1 MATINGTFNSLI
13 AGTLSGTVAT
23 PGATGPAG
31 PAGPAGPQGIPGVG
45 VPAGGLTGQ
54 ILSKSSNLDY
64 STAWTTISLSD
75 YLTKSGNLA
84 GLTDLAVARDNL
96 NLGSLNT
103 PTFAGLTLQGSG
115 ANVGQYTPTSLSLTH
130 TTLGSFVIS
139 PSSGITFPDTS
150 VQTTAFPAGSD
161 MPTGGLTGQAL
172 VKVSNSNYDA
182 DWATITSGAT
192 WGSITGTL
200 SSQTDLQ
207 TALNLKSPLAS
218 PAFTGTP
225 TAPTPSPGTDSTQ
238 IATTAWVKNFDY
250 AQTNSPQ
257 FTGNPRSVTPS
268 LSDDDTS
275 IATTAFV
282 KGQNYLTSS
291 ALSGYA
297 LLSGATFSGKVNF
310 TSVSGASGLNV
321 GIGGTAVSSPTA
333 GDLWIATSGSI
344 LNYRDGAAVHRLVA
358 VQNLTNTFSSPQI
371 IDTTNASAA
380 LRVTQKG
387 TGNAIQVEDSTTP
400 DSTPFVVDQF
410 GKVGIGVVPD
420 TTAALKVD
428 TNGIMFGD
436 GTTQTTAAS
445 GGGAVAWGSITG
457 TLADQIDLGN
467 EFNTKA
473 NVSGETFT
481 GAVNVPTPAAIAN
494 DNQVINRAFSE
505 QFLGFSW
512 ADLVSTSVSNISF
525 GITGSSPEEPAAF
538 DQYIYFDFCC
548 PGGFNNIRPIDGSY
562 PIIIFGIFL
571 SGVYQGGWDVTS
583 SLINATSN
591 FRVYNTSFA
600 YGNCYDV
607 YAQVILNAASPFPYQ
622 VSRFKIASF
631 CV

>member
-31 PAGPAGPQGIPGVG
+31 PAGPAGPQGVPGTPGVG

-54 ILSKSSNLDY
+54 FLSKSSDLDY
-64 STAWTTISLSD
+64 ATAWTTISLSD

-84 GLTDLAVARDNL
+84 GLTDLSVARDNL
-96 NLGSLNT
+96 NLGALNS

-115 ANVGQYTPTSLSLTH
+115 ANVGQYTPTSLTLTH
-130 TTLGSFVIS
+130 ATSGSFVIQ

-250 AQTNSPQ
+250 APTNSPTL
-257 FTGNPRSVTPS
+257 TGNPKSETPN
-268 LSDDDTS
+268 LADNDTS

-310 TSVSGASGLNV
+310 TPVSGVAGLNV
-321 GIGGTAVSSPTA
+321 GIGGTAVSSPNA

-371 IDTTNASAA
+371 IDTTNSTPA

-387 TGNAIQVEDSTTP
+387 TGDAIRVEDSTTP
-400 DSTPFVVDQF
+400 DSTAFVVDQF
-410 GKVGIGVVPD
+410 GKVGVGVAPD

-436 GTTQTTAAS
+436 GTRQTTAVDYTSAW
-445 GGGAVAWGSITG
+445 VAQNLAPNIT
-457 TLADQIDLGN
+457 A
-467 EFNTKA
+467 F
-473 NVSGETFT
+473 NVSGAGLTQVYFT
-481 GAVNVPTPAAIAN
+481 NPALMQSAYGKTIEVNYGGTVY
-494 DNQVINRAFSE
+494 QAFSATAGE
-505 QFLGFSW
+505 LIFSV
-512 ADLVSTSVSNISF
+512 DLYGEINFIVN
-525 GITGSSPEEPAAF
+525 GYAL
-538 DQYIYFDFCC
+538 
-548 PGGFNNIRPIDGSY
+548 PG
-562 PIIIFGIFL
+562 L
-571 SGVYQGGWDVTS
+571 
-583 SLINATSN
+583 
-591 FRVYNTSFA
+591 VYNA
-600 YGNCYDV
+600 P
-607 YAQVILNAASPFPYQ
+607 SPP
-622 VSRFKIASF
+622 
-631 CV
+631 

>member
-1 MATINGTFNSLI
+1 
-13 AGTLSGTVAT
+13 
-23 PGATGPAG
+23 
-31 PAGPAGPQGIPGVG
+31 
-45 VPAGGLTGQ
+45 
-54 ILSKSSNLDY
+54 
-64 STAWTTISLSD
+64 
-75 YLTKSGNLA
+75 
-84 GLTDLAVARDNL
+84 
-96 NLGSLNT
+96 
-103 PTFAGLTLQGSG
+103 
-115 ANVGQYTPTSLSLTH
+115 
-130 TTLGSFVIS
+130 
-139 PSSGITFPDTS
+139 
-150 VQTTAFPAGSD
+150 

-207 TALNLKSPLAS
+207 SALNLKSPLAS

-250 AQTNSPQ
+250 APTNSPQ

-291 ALSGYA
+291 ALTGYA
-297 LLSGATFSGKVNF
+297 LLSGGTFTGKVNF
-310 TSVSGASGLNV
+310 TPVSGVAGLNV

-387 TGNAIQVEDSTTP
+387 TGDAIRVEDETTP
-400 DSTPFVVDQF
+400 DATRFAVDQF
-410 GKVGIGVVPD
+410 GKVGIGIAPD
-420 TTAALKVD
+420 ATAALKVD

-436 GTTQTTAAS
+436 DTVQTTAAS
-445 GGGAVAWGSITG
+445 PFTGDLDGGTLTNCNITPGADKVITLGAGGGIYFPDSTVQTSAGIGDAPFQSEGANAYLRINGSWSGPYNITPLTIDG
-457 TLADQIDLGN
+457 TTYYIPTLAN
-467 EFNTKA
+467 
-473 NVSGETFT
+473 
-481 GAVNVPTPAAIAN
+481 P
-494 DNQVINRAFSE
+494 
-505 QFLGFSW
+505 
-512 ADLVSTSVSNISF
+512 
-525 GITGSSPEEPAAF
+525 
-538 DQYIYFDFCC
+538 
-548 PGGFNNIRPIDGSY
+548 
-562 PIIIFGIFL
+562 
-571 SGVYQGGWDVTS
+571 
-583 SLINATSN
+583 
-591 FRVYNTSFA
+591 
-600 YGNCYDV
+600 
-607 YAQVILNAASPFPYQ
+607 
-622 VSRFKIASF
+622 
-631 CV
+631 